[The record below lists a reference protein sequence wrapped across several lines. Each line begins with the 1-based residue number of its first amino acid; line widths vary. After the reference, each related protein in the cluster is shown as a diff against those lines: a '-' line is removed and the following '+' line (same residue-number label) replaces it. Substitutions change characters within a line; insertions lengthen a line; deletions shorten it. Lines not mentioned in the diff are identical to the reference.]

1 MILIFSQNYGK
12 SKARIGKPSISLKF
26 FRNILSNI
34 SMQYTQLKFTRSKS
48 TIETLEK
55 GVKHVH
61 S

>member
-1 MILIFSQNYGK
+1 MILIFSQNDGK

-55 GVKHVH
+55 GVKHVQ